1 MLDDNIVKQLKEV
14 FKKLEGTINLEVF
27 SSNHNKSKELI
38 GLLEEVSST
47 SDKIKVTHIK
57 KESSFPRF
65 SLKSND
71 KELGIMFSGIPGGH
85 EFSSLILTILYADKK
100 GKLPDKNV
108 IDRIKNLKGPISL
121 KTFISLSCE
130 NCPEIVQNLNLMAS
144 IKEDFSHEMIDGEY
158 LSDEVNKLN
167 IQGVPSIFYNTE
179 LIHSGK
185 ISLINL
191 LEKLE
196 EKFGKSDIALL
207 PKETISTDV
216 VVIGGG
222 PAGVSSAIYT
232 SRKGLHT
239 TLISDRIGG
248 QLQDT
253 KGIEN
258 MISMRYT
265 EGKEL
270 SNSLNNHMSDYD
282 INILEH
288 RRVEKIKDGKLK
300 NLYLSSGEK
309 VQSKAIIIATGA
321 EWKMLGV
328 EGEKKYNG
336 RGVAF
341 CPHCDGPYY
350 KGKDICVIGGG
361 NSGVEAAIDLSGIVR
376 SIKLLEFSPKLN
388 ADGVLLTKLEKIKN
402 IEIITNARTNKIL
415 GDESKVTAL
424 EYEDMKSKDIK
435 SLKLDGV
442 FIQIGLVPNSDFL
455 NKLVEINKYGEILV
469 DKKNKTSLDRVY
481 AAGDVT
487 NVPYKQ
493 IVIAMGEGAKVGL
506 SVFEDLMMT

>member
-1 MLDDNIVKQLKEV
+1 
-14 FKKLEGTINLEVF
+14 
-27 SSNHNKSKELI
+27 
-38 GLLEEVSST
+38 
-47 SDKIKVTHIK
+47 
-57 KESSFPRF
+57 
-65 SLKSND
+65 
-71 KELGIMFSGIPGGH
+71 
-85 EFSSLILTILYADKK
+85 
-100 GKLPDKNV
+100 
-108 IDRIKNLKGPISL
+108 
-121 KTFISLSCE
+121 
-130 NCPEIVQNLNLMAS
+130 
-144 IKEDFSHEMIDGEY
+144 
-158 LSDEVNKLN
+158 
-167 IQGVPSIFYNTE
+167 
-179 LIHSGK
+179 
-185 ISLINL
+185 
-191 LEKLE
+191 
-196 EKFGKSDIALL
+196 
-207 PKETISTDV
+207 
-216 VVIGGG
+216 
-222 PAGVSSAIYT
+222 
-232 SRKGLHT
+232 
-239 TLISDRIGG
+239 
-248 QLQDT
+248 
-253 KGIEN
+253 
-258 MISMRYT
+258 
-265 EGKEL
+265 
-270 SNSLNNHMSDYD
+270 MSDYD

-288 RRVEKIKDGKLK
+288 RRVEKIQDGKLK

-415 GDESKVTAL
+415 GDESKVTSL
-424 EYEDMKSKDIK
+424 EYEDMKSKDIR

-506 SVFEDLMMT
+506 SVFEDLMMN